1 MGVNYEKVSETL
13 KALAH
18 PARLKIVAGLLKDE
32 CNVARIQKVLG
43 LPQSTI
49 SQHLRVLKNAGIIK
63 GRREGN
69 KTCYRVIDVRVRKIV
84 EIIKREQIFFGALIV
99 LFIYANKAINYGV

>member
-1 MGVNYEKVSETL
+1 MNNKFERVSEKL

-18 PARLKIVAGLLKDE
+18 PARLQIVAGLLKDE
-32 CNVARIQKVLG
+32 CNVSQIQESLG

-63 GRREGN
+63 GRREGT
-69 KTCYRVIDVRVRKIV
+69 KMCYRVVDKRVREV
-84 EIIKREQIFFGALIV
+84 IKVIEKG
-99 LFIYANKAINYGV
+99 

>member
-1 MGVNYEKVSETL
+1 MAIRYEEISETF

-18 PARLKIVAGLLKDE
+18 PARLKIVVGLLKDE
-32 CNVARIQKVLG
+32 CNVAQIQKVLG

-49 SQHLRVLKNAGIIK
+49 SQHLGILKNAGIIK
-63 GRREGN
+63 GRKEGT

-84 EIIKREQIFFGALIV
+84 RIIKG
-99 LFIYANKAINYGV
+99 K

>member
-1 MGVNYEKVSETL
+1 MGTNCEKASETL

-18 PARLKIVAGLLKDE
+18 PARLKIVTGLLKDE
-32 CNVARIQKVLG
+32 CNVAQIQRVLR

-49 SQHLRVLKNAGIIK
+49 SQHLRILKNAGIIK

-69 KTCYRVIDVRVRKIV
+69 KTCYRVINAQARKIV
-84 EIIKREQIFFGALIV
+84 EIIRRK
-99 LFIYANKAINYGV
+99 

>member
-1 MGVNYEKVSETL
+1 MAVRYEEISETF

-18 PARLKIVAGLLKDE
+18 PARLKMVVGLIKDE
-32 CNVARIQKVLG
+32 CNVGHIQKVLG

-63 GRREGN
+63 GRKEGTR
-69 KTCYRVIDVRVRKIV
+69 TCYRVVDTRARKIV
-84 EIIKREQIFFGALIV
+84 EIIKR
-99 LFIYANKAINYGV
+99 K

>member
-1 MGVNYEKVSETL
+1 VAVNYEKVSETL

-18 PARLKIVAGLLKDE
+18 PARLKMVAGLLKDE
-32 CNVARIQKVLG
+32 CNVAQIQKVLG

-63 GRREGN
+63 GRKEGT
-69 KTCYRVIDVRVRKIV
+69 KTCYRVIDAQVRKIV
-84 EIIKREQIFFGALIV
+84 EIIKR
-99 LFIYANKAINYGV
+99 K

>member
-1 MGVNYEKVSETL
+1 VTVNYEKVSETL

-32 CNVARIQKVLG
+32 CNVAQIQKVLG

-49 SQHLRVLKNAGIIK
+49 SQHLRILKNADIIK

-69 KTCYRVIDVRVRKIV
+69 KTCYRVIDARIRKIV
-84 EIIKREQIFFGALIV
+84 EIIKR
-99 LFIYANKAINYGV
+99 K